1 MNLSTTFLLVP
12 MTETTYAVRVQQ
24 LIAEVEKHP
33 HKEELIALALD
44 QLADDTYNLQ
54 QM

>member
-1 MNLSTTFLLVP
+1 

-33 HKEELIALALD
+33 HKDELIALALE